1 MDDFPVGNPKYSR
14 IKATYSQPPVRQA
27 HPITPEPVKP
37 RFRPVIAAIL
47 VIIACFLIGFAG
59 MSLALFR

>member
-1 MDDFPVGNPKYSR
+1 
-14 IKATYSQPPVRQA
+14 
-27 HPITPEPVKP
+27 VKP